1 MTTRKLIEYYT
12 YCLAAAIAA
21 GQYFG
26 PIAAIAAFA
35 GTAILQTHQQQT
47 QRRP

>member
-1 MTTRKLIEYYT
+1 MTTRQLLEFYT

-21 GQYFG
+21 GYYIG

-35 GTAILQTHQQQT
+35 GTAILQTYHQQT